1 MADGRAEPAVASPTT
16 TAASPTTTAVP
27 PTITAAVL
35 ARDEAALL
43 DGCLVSLRW
52 ADELL
57 VLVDDQ
63 TRDATAEIAGRY
75 TGRVVVCEFRGFP
88 HQRNR
93 ALDLATGDWALFVD
107 ADERVPPSLAA
118 EARSLVNGATSGSG
132 ATPVGAWVPRR
143 NVIAGQWARWA
154 GWWPDHQLRL
164 LRRARARYD
173 ESGLVHEVAALDGP
187 AATLREPLLHLNYE
201 TLAEFRS
208 KQRRYARLE
217 ARTLR
222 RQGTRARGRSLVGQP
237 VRELTRR
244 LIELGGYRQGPLGFT
259 LAAEMARARLETY
272 RELRRLQQAAPHR
285 DGRSPQRPR
294 RKIPVNV
301 EK

>member
-1 MADGRAEPAVASPTT
+1 MAGGLV
-16 TAASPTTTAVP
+16 

-35 ARDEAALL
+35 ARDEADLL

-57 VLVDDQ
+57 VLVDDR
-63 TRDATAEIAGRY
+63 TRDATAAIAARY
-75 TGRVVVCEFRGFP
+75 TNRIVVYPFRGFP

-93 ALDLATGDWALFVD
+93 ALELADGAWVLFVD

-118 EARSLVNGATSGSG
+118 EVRRFVTLATTEAGAVP
-132 ATPVGAWVPRR
+132 AGAWVPRR
-143 NVIAGQWARWA
+143 NVIAGAWVRWA

-164 LRRARARYD
+164 LRRGHARYD
-173 ESGLVHEVAALDGP
+173 QSALVHEVAALDGP

-217 ARTLR
+217 AETLL
-222 RQGTRARGRSLVGQP
+222 RQGTRAGGRSLAGQP
-237 VRELTRR
+237 ARELARR
-244 LIELGGYRQGPLGFT
+244 LIELGGYRQGPLGFM
-259 LAAEMARARLETY
+259 LASEMARARLETY
-272 RELRRLQQAAPHR
+272 RELGRLQ
-285 DGRSPQRPR
+285 RPGHS
-294 RKIPVNV
+294 
-301 EK
+301 